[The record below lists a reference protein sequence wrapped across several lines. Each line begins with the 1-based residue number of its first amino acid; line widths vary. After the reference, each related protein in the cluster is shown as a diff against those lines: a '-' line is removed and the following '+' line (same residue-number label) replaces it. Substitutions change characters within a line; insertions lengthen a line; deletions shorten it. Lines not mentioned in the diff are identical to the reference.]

1 MIQICTSISFVI
13 LAAATL
19 IALRRVFSGP
29 SVLDRIIGFD
39 AGAIC
44 MIGMIVLLSVFWK
57 TALLIEIMMI
67 FSLLGFVGTIA
78 FVSYLNTAIPR
89 QRKSSAA
96 WKQKKQERKQ
106 SHHDT

>member
-1 MIQICTSISFVI
+1 MIDICVTISFVI
-13 LAAATL
+13 LSLATL
-19 IALRRVFSGP
+19 LALRRVFSGP

-44 MIGMIVLLSVFWK
+44 MIGMMVLLSVRWK
-57 TALLIEIMMI
+57 TGILIEIMMI

-89 QRKSSAA
+89 QRRSSAA
-96 WKQKKQERKQ
+96 WKEKKQQKKDSK
-106 SHHDT
+106 

>member
-1 MIQICTSISFVI
+1 MIDICVTISFVI
-13 LAAATL
+13 LGLATL
-19 IALRRVFSGP
+19 LALRRVFSGP

-44 MIGMIVLLSVFWK
+44 MIGMMVLLSVRWK
-57 TALLIEIMMI
+57 TGILIEIMMI

-96 WKQKKQERKQ
+96 WKEKKQQKKDSK
-106 SHHDT
+106 

>member
-1 MIQICTSISFVI
+1 MIDICLNISFVI
-13 LAAATL
+13 LGLATL
-19 IALRRVFSGP
+19 LALRRVFSGP

-44 MIGMIVLLSVFWK
+44 MIGMMVLLSVKWR
-57 TALLIEIMMI
+57 TGLLIEIMLI

-96 WKQKKQERKQ
+96 WKEKKHERKHQ
-106 SHHDT
+106 K

>member
-1 MIQICTSISFVI
+1 MIDICVTISFVI
-13 LAAATL
+13 LSLATL
-19 IALRRVFSGP
+19 LALRRVFSGP

-44 MIGMIVLLSVFWK
+44 MIGMMVLLSVRWK
-57 TALLIEIMMI
+57 TGILIEIMMI

-96 WKQKKQERKQ
+96 WKEKKQQKKDSK
-106 SHHDT
+106 

>member
-1 MIQICTSISFVI
+1 MIETCTFISFVI
-13 LAAATL
+13 LSAATL
-19 IALRRVFSGP
+19 LALRRTFKGP

-44 MIGMIVLLSVFWK
+44 MIGMMVLLSVRWK
-57 TALLIEIMMI
+57 TGLLIEIMMI

-89 QRKSSAA
+89 QRESSAA
-96 WKQKKQERKQ
+96 WKEKKARRKEGNSQ
-106 SHHDT
+106 

>member
-1 MIQICTSISFVI
+1 MIEISTTLSFVI
-13 LAAATL
+13 LSAATIL
-19 IALRRVFSGP
+19 ALRRVFTGP

-44 MIGMIVLLSVFWK
+44 MIGMMALLSIRWK
-57 TALLIEIMMI
+57 TGLLIEIMMI

-89 QRKSSAA
+89 QRRSSAA
-96 WKQKKQERKQ
+96 WKEKKRQRKEARK
-106 SHHDT
+106 

>member
-1 MIQICTSISFVI
+1 MIETCTAISFVI
-13 LAAATL
+13 LSVATVL
-19 IALRRVFSGP
+19 ALRRIFSGP

-44 MIGMIVLLSVFWK
+44 MIGMMVLLSVRWK
-57 TALLIEIMMI
+57 TGLLIEIMMI

-89 QRKSSAA
+89 QRRSSAS
-96 WKQKKQERKQ
+96 WKEKKQQRK
-106 SHHDT
+106 DAKK

>member
-1 MIQICTSISFVI
+1 MIDICVTISFII
-13 LAAATL
+13 LSLATL
-19 IALRRVFSGP
+19 LALRRVFSGP

-44 MIGMIVLLSVFWK
+44 MIGMMVLLSVRWK
-57 TALLIEIMMI
+57 TGILIEIMMI

-96 WKQKKQERKQ
+96 WKEKKQQKKDSK
-106 SHHDT
+106 

>member
-1 MIQICTSISFVI
+1 MIDICVTISFII
-13 LAAATL
+13 LGLATL
-19 IALRRVFSGP
+19 LALRRVFSGP

-44 MIGMIVLLSVFWK
+44 MIGMMVLLSVRWK
-57 TALLIEIMMI
+57 TGLLIEIMLI

-96 WKQKKQERKQ
+96 WKEKKQKGDP
-106 SHHDT
+106 SK

>member
-1 MIQICTSISFVI
+1 MIDICVTISFII
-13 LAAATL
+13 LGLATL
-19 IALRRVFSGP
+19 LALRRVFSGP

-44 MIGMIVLLSVFWK
+44 MIGMMVLLSVRWK
-57 TALLIEIMMI
+57 TGILIEIMLI

-96 WKQKKQERKQ
+96 WKEKKQKGDP
-106 SHHDT
+106 SK

>member
-1 MIQICTSISFVI
+1 MIDICVTICLVLLG
-13 LAAATL
+13 LATVL
-19 IALRRVFSGP
+19 ALRLVFAGP

-44 MIGMIVLLSVFWK
+44 MVGMMVLVSVRWH
-57 TALLIEIMMI
+57 TSLLIETMLI
-67 FSLLGFVGTIA
+67 FSLLGFVGAIG

-96 WKQKKQERKQ
+96 WKGKKR
-106 SHHDT
+106 SRTS

>member
-1 MIQICTSISFVI
+1 MIDICVTISFII
-13 LAAATL
+13 LGLATL
-19 IALRRVFSGP
+19 LALRRVFSGP

-44 MIGMIVLLSVFWK
+44 MIGMMVLLSVRWK
-57 TALLIEIMMI
+57 TGLLIEIMLI

-96 WKQKKQERKQ
+96 WKEKKQKGDQ
-106 SHHDT
+106 SK